1 MPYLRLECVLKG
13 LSLCLPRQCSF
24 LTPVILQHPS
34 LGTPISNVDT
44 PLPLI
49 PRRLPATNGMLL
61 LYHVWCRDREHFLTV
76 IHRRAC
82 IQVED
87 DRSSLPTRKH
97 ASPLRPT
104 LPMSPRLASRG
115 MFFSLLHTEPHLLS
129 LHFLSQDTALPRTN
143 PSGRVI
149 SFRGNSNY
157 THKGVIGPVPCPPK
171 KRPNLCSC
179 THFPSPQLTS
189 LSTSCQN
196 AGDSE
201 VCMSSG
207 SSLLSTTAPNTFNKE
222 KHKTPEKTQ
231 GTEKSQTTFIAEETL
246 LSTKTAT
253 ISIMPLSTAFRVWG
267 TQEMPS

>member
-129 LHFLSQDTALPRTN
+129 LHFLSVSLNGSTLFTICAYLNLTLLLLTRLASTEH
-143 PSGRVI
+143 SHFHI
-149 SFRGNSNY
+149 
-157 THKGVIGPVPCPPK
+157 IIVP
-171 KRPNLCSC
+171 
-179 THFPSPQLTS
+179 
-189 LSTSCQN
+189 
-196 AGDSE
+196 
-201 VCMSSG
+201 
-207 SSLLSTTAPNTFNKE
+207 SSLFLAV
-222 KHKTPEKTQ
+222 
-231 GTEKSQTTFIAEETL
+231 L
-246 LSTKTAT
+246 
-253 ISIMPLSTAFRVWG
+253 
-267 TQEMPS
+267 